1 MQKIF
6 ILDVSGYLF
15 SSYFAI
21 RNMTNHKGEST
32 NALYGFIRSV
42 LKLIKDFAPTHM
54 VAVFDGPHNGK
65 KREEIYPAYKAHRS
79 AVPPDLPYQID
90 WAREFCALLGIP
102 ALNIPEVE
110 ADDTMGSIAAW
121 LDQHDTIA
129 YLCSSDKDM
138 CQLVNDHILILN
150 TRKDNLIIGAQQVEE
165 IHGVTPAQIIDLLS
179 MTGDTSD
186 NIPGIPGIGP
196 KTAAALLKQFSSL
209 DHLIAHL
216 DEVVGDKKRQNI
228 ADNID
233 KALLSRQLVTIDLH
247 VDIPHDTEFYRLKQ
261 ADFPQLKAFYAQMN
275 FNSLLKEL
283 DQTASKNTETSAET
297 ASDIIGVSN
306 AGSKNAP
313 ANLLLPLEHYH
324 LVDDEKSLQELISLL
339 QTQKEVCFDTETT
352 SIQPLQAELVGLGFC
367 IKPQTAWYVPTNG
380 NLGLNRVLEVFK
392 PLFENPA
399 IGFYGHHVKYDYH
412 VLGNYGITIANICF
426 DTLLSS
432 YILNSHHRQHSLDAL
447 SLQYFSKVKIGIQ
460 ELIGKG
466 KNTITMREV
475 PIPKVCTYCCE
486 DVDYTCRLKKI
497 FESELHDR
505 RLDKIFFEVELPLLK
520 VLASMERHGI
530 YLDIPCLEKMSVD
543 IHKHI
548 HRIEQEI
555 YALAGEEFNL
565 NSPKQLSH
573 ILQDKLHIPLPKK
586 IATGFSTNADVL
598 DSLKNKFPIASVILE
613 YRTLE
618 KLRSTYVEN
627 LPHDVNPKT
636 QRIHCTFNQSVAATG
651 RLSCQDPN
659 LQNIPVRT
667 EIGRQIR
674 EAFRPQQPGW
684 SYLGAD
690 YSQIELRILA
700 HLSDD
705 PNLIKAFNNNE
716 DIHQFT
722 ASIMFNI
729 PLTHVTKEQRY
740 QAKAVN
746 FGIIYGQQA
755 FGLAQELKIDVKEA
769 AAFIEMYFKRYT
781 HVKDFIE
788 SCKSKARQTGK
799 TSTFIGRERTL
810 PEITSKN
817 GQLRLLA
824 ERLAV
829 NTPVQGTAAD
839 LIKLAMLKINEML
852 SNKSLQGYMIL
863 QIHDEL
869 IFEIPDDEIE
879 IFKPLVKDAMQ
890 NVFQLKVPLIV
901 DIALGKNWKEC

>member
-6 ILDVSGYLF
+6 ILDASGYLF

-21 RNMTNHKGEST
+21 RNMTNNKGEST

-42 LKLIKDFAPTHM
+42 LKLIKDFAPTHI
-54 VAVFDGPHNGK
+54 VAVFDGPHNAK
-65 KREEIYPAYKAHRS
+65 KREAIYPAYKAHRS
-79 AVPPDLPYQID
+79 AAPADLPYQID
-90 WAREFCALLGIP
+90 WAREFCGLMGIP
-102 ALNIPEVE
+102 LLNIPEVE

-121 LDQHDTIA
+121 LDQHAATA
-129 YLCSSDKDM
+129 YLCTSDKDM
-138 CQLVNDHILILN
+138 CQLVKEHILILN
-150 TRKDNLIIGAQQVEE
+150 TRKDNLIIDAAEVEK
-165 IHGVTPAQIIDLLS
+165 IHGVPPSQMIDLLS

-186 NIPGIPGIGP
+186 NIPGLPGIGP
-196 KTAAALLKQFSSL
+196 KTAAALLKQFGSL
-209 DHLIAHL
+209 DSLIARV
-216 DEVVGDKKRQNI
+216 DEVVGDKKRQAI
-228 ADNID
+228 VDNID

-247 VDIPHDTEFYRLKQ
+247 VDIPHDTEFYRLKSPEL
-261 ADFPQLKAFYAQMN
+261 PQLKAFYTQMN

-283 DQTASKNTETSAET
+283 DSSTPSKTTE
-297 ASDIIGVSN
+297 
-306 AGSKNAP
+306 AP
-313 ANLLLPLEHYH
+313 LLSHPGTTNDLLPPLENYH
-324 LVDDEKSLQELISLL
+324 LVDDEKSLQELLTLL
-339 QTQKEVCFDTETT
+339 QTQREVCFDTETT
-352 SIQPLQAELVGLGFC
+352 SVQPLNAELIGLGFC

-380 NLGLNRVLEVFK
+380 NLGLNRVLEAFK

-399 IGFYGHHVKYDYH
+399 IGFYGHNVKYDYH
-412 VLGNYGITIANICF
+412 VLNNYGINVANLCF
-426 DTLLSS
+426 DTILGS
-432 YILNSHHRQHSLDAL
+432 YVLNAHHRQHSLDAL
-447 SLQYFSKVKIGIQ
+447 SLQYFGKTKIAIQ
-460 ELIGKG
+460 ELLGKG

-475 PIPKVCTYCCE
+475 PIEKVCTYCCE

-497 FESELHDR
+497 FESELRDR
-505 RLDKIFFEVELPLLK
+505 RLDKVLYDIELPLLK
-520 VLASMERHGI
+520 VLAGMERHGI
-530 YLDIPCLEKMSVD
+530 FIDITCLQKMSQH
-543 IHKHI
+543 INTHI
-548 HRIEQEI
+548 HRISQEI

-573 ILQDKLHIPLPKK
+573 ILKDKLQIPLPKK
-586 IATGFSTNADVL
+586 TATGFSTNADVL
-598 DSLKNKFPIASVILE
+598 ESLEHNYPIASLILE

-627 LPHDVNPKT
+627 LPHDVSPAT

-667 EIGRQIR
+667 EIGREIR
-674 EAFRPQQPGW
+674 EAFRPQYPGW
-684 SYLGAD
+684 SYLAAD

-700 HLSDD
+700 HLSED

-722 ASIMFNI
+722 ASIMFNV
-729 PLTHVTKEQRY
+729 PLSEVTKEQRY

-755 FGLAQELKIDVKEA
+755 FGLAQELKIDVREA
-769 AAFIEMYFKRYT
+769 AAFIDMYFKRYT
-781 HVKDFIE
+781 HVRDFIE
-788 SCKSKARQTGK
+788 SCKTKARQTGK
-799 TSTFIGRERTL
+799 TATFIGRERAL

-817 GQLRLLA
+817 GQLRLFA

-839 LIKLAMLKINEML
+839 LIKLAMLKINEKL
-852 SNKSLQGYMIL
+852 SNKSLQGYMVL

-879 IFKPLVKDAMQ
+879 IFTPLVKEAMQ